1 MMKGFIKKQFYDR
14 YRFGLI
20 LLIGCVI
27 FFLQAPVYGLEISAK
42 GAVLIDAETGR
53 ILWEQNCHEHLPP
66 ASTTKVLT
74 ALLALEHGNLTDIYT
89 VPDDFINDGEA
100 SIWLEPGEQQSL
112 ENLMYSMLLR
122 SANDA
127 AQIIAIGI
135 AGNQETFV
143 KMMNDKVAE
152 LGLTDSH
159 FVTPN
164 GLHHDNHYTS
174 AYDLA
179 MITREAVTY
188 PLFNQIIVTNRWQL
202 PWADN
207 DYDRVVYN
215 RNQLLD
221 IYEYADG
228 VKNGYTKEAGNCL
241 VSSATK
247 DGMRLIAVVLNCSN
261 MYEESKSLFEYGF
274 ATYERHDVAMAK
286 AEYGMIPVTKGK
298 QKEISVLIGEDA
310 YLPIVKGKT
319 PDIVTSVELP
329 KTLTAPVK
337 KGDIIGVITYENK
350 TDGAK
355 VTVPLLAGENVLRHT
370 FWGNMKEMLLRILR
384 FV

>member
-1 MMKGFIKKQFYDR
+1 MVIQGIKIKNFYKS
-14 YRFGLI
+14 
-20 LLIGCVI
+20 I
-27 FFLQAPVYGLEISAK
+27 FFTVIMLLVGHADVYGLEVPAK
-42 GAVLIDAETGR
+42 GAILIDAETGKV
-53 ILWEQNCHEHLPP
+53 LWEQNSHEKLPP

-74 ALLALEHGNLTDIYT
+74 ALLALENGTITDIYT
-89 VPDDFINDGEA
+89 VPEDFVNDGEA
-100 SIWLEPGEQQSL
+100 SIWLEPGERQSL

-135 AGNQETFV
+135 AGSQEKFV
-143 KMMNDKVAE
+143 AMMNEKAAE

-164 GLHHDNHYTS
+164 GLHHEDHYTS

-179 MITREAVTY
+179 MITREAVKY
-188 PLFNQIIVTNRWQL
+188 PLFNQIVVTNRWQL

-228 VKNGYTKEAGNCL
+228 IKNGYTKEAGNCL

-247 DGMRLIAVVLNCSN
+247 DDMRLIAVVLNCSN
-261 MYEESKSLFEYGF
+261 MYEESKEIFEYGF
-274 ATYERHDVAMAK
+274 ATYERQQVAEAK
-286 AEYGMIPVTKGK
+286 TEYGKIAVKKGK
-298 QKEISVLIGEDA
+298 EKEISVLIGKDV
-310 YLPIVKGKT
+310 YLL
-319 PDIVTSVELP
+319 VEKSKRADVETTVNLP
-329 KTLTAPVK
+329 ESIKAPVK
-337 KGDIIGVITYENK
+337 KGDIIGEIVYHNK
-350 TDGAK
+350 VDGIR
-355 VTVPLLAGENVLRHT
+355 VTAPLIAGENVLSHT
-370 FWGNMKEMLLRILR
+370 FWGNIREMFLRILR
-384 FV
+384 FI